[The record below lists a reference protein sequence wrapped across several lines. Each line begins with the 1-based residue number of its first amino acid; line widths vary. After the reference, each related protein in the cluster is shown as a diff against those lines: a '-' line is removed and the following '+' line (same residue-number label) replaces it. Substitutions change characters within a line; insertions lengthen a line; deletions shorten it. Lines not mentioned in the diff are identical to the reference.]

1 LKIKQPYF
9 KGKSVFIVSL
19 IVIVVTILTVYFT
32 GINYNR
38 SITTNFYISL
48 GIIATALFSFVTYGL
63 YTGIDLIDNF
73 PKIKSFKPKAILS
86 ESSPSLDTPFVEVG
100 DGIGGII
107 VSIILWI
114 IMSIVFVLLLAL
126 LEVIFWFSI
135 FIILGMLYWL
145 FFRALK
151 LVFNKSNETKGS
163 IQRAIFYA
171 LSYTTMY
178 VGWLFGIVY
187 LVQVLK

>member
-1 LKIKQPYF
+1 MKIKQPYF

-38 SITTNFYISL
+38 SITNNFYISL

-107 VSIILWI
+107 VSIVLWI
-114 IMSIVFVLLLAL
+114 VMSIVFVLLLAL
-126 LEVIFWFSI
+126 LEVVFWFSL

-163 IQRAIFYA
+163 IQKAIFYA

>member
-38 SITTNFYISL
+38 SITNNFYISL

-63 YTGIDLIDNF
+63 YMGIDLIDNF

-107 VSIILWI
+107 VSIVLWI
-114 IMSIVFVLLLAL
+114 VMSIVFVLLLAL
-126 LEVIFWFSI
+126 LEVVFWFSL

>member
-1 LKIKQPYF
+1 MKIKQPYF

-38 SITTNFYISL
+38 SITNNFYISL

-107 VSIILWI
+107 VSIVLWI
-114 IMSIVFVLLLAL
+114 VMSIVFVLLLAL
-126 LEVIFWFSI
+126 LEMVFWFSL

-151 LVFNKSNETKGS
+151 LVFNKSNKTKGS

>member
-1 LKIKQPYF
+1 MKIKQPYF

-38 SITTNFYISL
+38 SITNNFYISL
-48 GIIATALFSFVTYGL
+48 VILATALFSFVTYGL
-63 YTGIDLIDNF
+63 YMGIDLIDNF

-86 ESSPSLDTPFVEVG
+86 ESSPSIDTPFVEVG

-107 VSIILWI
+107 VSIVLWI
-114 IMSIVFVLLLAL
+114 VMSIVFVLLLAL
-126 LEVIFWFSI
+126 LEVVFWFSL

-187 LVQVLK
+187 LVEVLK

>member
-1 LKIKQPYF
+1 MKIKQPYI
-9 KGKSVFIVSL
+9 KGKSVFIISL

-38 SITTNFYISL
+38 SITNNFYISL
-48 GIIATALFSFVTYGL
+48 GIIAIALFSFVTYGL

-107 VSIILWI
+107 VSIVLWI
-114 IMSIVFVLLLAL
+114 VMSIVFVLLLAL

-151 LVFNKSNETKGS
+151 LVFNKSNEIKGS

>member
-1 LKIKQPYF
+1 MKIKQPYF

-38 SITTNFYISL
+38 SITNNFYISL

-86 ESSPSLDTPFVEVG
+86 ESSPSLDSPFVEVG

-107 VSIILWI
+107 VSIVLWI
-114 IMSIVFVLLLAL
+114 VMSIVFVLLLAL
-126 LEVIFWFSI
+126 LEVVFWFSL